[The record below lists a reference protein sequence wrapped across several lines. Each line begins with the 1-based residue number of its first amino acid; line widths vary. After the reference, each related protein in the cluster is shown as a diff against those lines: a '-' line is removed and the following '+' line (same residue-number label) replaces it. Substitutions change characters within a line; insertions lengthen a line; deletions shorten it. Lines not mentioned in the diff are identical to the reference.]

1 MTLSFPYLTMA
12 DFVQVVQAIR
22 EEAVRTEAVRMEVV
36 AMVRALT
43 FV

>member
-1 MTLSFPYLTMA
+1 MA